1 MNVNINGGT
10 FYISDSQNDLAK
22 AIGAKVAKSPVAQ
35 ENGQL
40 SDTVAKANIDPAEPR
55 VHRVLTY
62 GTYDLLH
69 WGHINLLRRAKA
81 LGDYLIVALSTDEFN
96 KMKAGKKQSY
106 HDYAHRK
113 MMLEAIRY
121 VDLVIPEKCW
131 EQKRDDVKNYH
142 VDTVVMGS
150 DWEGDEHFEQLRDL
164 CDVVYLPHTEGVSTS
179 KIKADLGEDAS

>member
-1 MNVNINGGT
+1 MNVNITGGT
-10 FYISDSQNDLAK
+10 FYINGNQDDITK
-22 AIGAKVAKSPVAQ
+22 AIQAKLNDTSKVLQK
-35 ENGQL
+35 EQL
-40 SDTVAKANIDPAEPR
+40 DGKIAAANIDPSEPR

-113 MMLEAIRY
+113 MMLG
-121 VDLVIPEKCW
+121 
-131 EQKRDDVKNYH
+131 
-142 VDTVVMGS
+142 T
-150 DWEGDEHFEQLRDL
+150 
-164 CDVVYLPHTEGVSTS
+164 
-179 KIKADLGEDAS
+179 KARRR